1 LQKARSQHK
10 DACTKDTI
18 SCNYRCCYASDE
30 TSLSSCNSQVCCM
43 WMIYCP
49 FVLLASQ
56 SGVAGAYIDVDKAR
70 AEVLF
75 VLLRSKTT
83 TLSAAM

>member
-1 LQKARSQHK
+1 MRMRAQRIPYHVIIDVAMQAMRRLFPAAIHK
-10 DACTKDTI
+10 
-18 SCNYRCCYASDE
+18 
-30 TSLSSCNSQVCCM
+30 CCM
-43 WMIYCP
+43 WMMCCP

-56 SGVAGAYIDVDKAR
+56 SGVAGAYIDVDNAR